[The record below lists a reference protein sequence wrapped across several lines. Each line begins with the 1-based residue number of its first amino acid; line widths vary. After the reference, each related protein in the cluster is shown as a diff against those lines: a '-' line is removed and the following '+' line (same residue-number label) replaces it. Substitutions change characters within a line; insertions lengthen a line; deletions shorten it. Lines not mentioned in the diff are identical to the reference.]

1 MKSKNIRLLLPE
13 DSENYRELRL
23 QGLREVPTAFSSS
36 YEEEIRW
43 TLELFSEQLKNSVI
57 WGCFVGNKLVSIMG
71 VYQQNS
77 RKTCHIAH
85 LFGVYTDSKYR
96 NKGYASSIFKE
107 MVKRLPAEI
116 EQLLLSVEAN
126 NDIAYKWYKSMDFK
140 KYGTQPQSLKIGSQ
154 YYDEHLMSKNIR

>member
-1 MKSKNIRLLLPE
+1 MLLPE

-43 TLELFSEQLKNSVI
+43 TLELFSEQLKNTVI
-57 WGCFVGNKLVSIMG
+57 WGCFIGNKLVSIMG
-71 VYQQNS
+71 VYQQYS

-85 LFGVYTDSKYR
+85 LFGIYTDLNYR

-116 EQLLLSVEAN
+116 EQLLLSLEAN
-126 NDIAYKWYKSMDFK
+126 NDRAYNGYKSMGFK
-140 KYGTQPQSLKIGSQ
+140 NTAPNLNRLRL
-154 YYDEHLMSKNIR
+154 EANIMMNI